1 VRNIY
6 ISRDNRRYGP
16 YSVDDIKY
24 LAREGRLKLEDWI
37 WLPGKDNWVKISSI
51 ESISSLIKSKS
62 FKGEDYYLHRG
73 GFKIGPF
80 TREMVISQLKSGE
93 LASDDIIE
101 HDGKLKNLKE
111 VFPDVISS
119 ILPET
124 KEIKVMPT
132 EEKVEIKQEIIKEKV
147 PTYQSED
154 ITRDKLFK
162 REEDIREFK
171 YRKYIEEIDEEK
183 AYIKSFFA
191 TAFVYAVLLLSA
203 FYIRTPEPMWN
214 SEIPV
219 PERVAQLLPDTSM
232 NINAPMIE
240 EMGTKPG
247 EGPGTGGGGGTGA
260 GGGAGVGL
268 GPGATGV
275 LGLITKIGP
284 GGTVADMLGGGA
296 GDIDSILSGL
306 GGLKTSG
313 LSSSGTGG
321 GGGFGLGGG
330 LGLGGGIA
338 NIDDL
343 ISGMGGSGGETVK
356 LKKEGGVKI
365 SGPSGITGAGST
377 SGQRTSAI
385 IRSVVESHRSGI
397 EYTYKKYLKSNPI
410 LQGKLVVQF
419 VISASGQVTN
429 VQVISSS
436 LGMPS
441 LEKDVV
447 NLIYG
452 WRFPPI
458 PEGDVTVLYPFVFF
472 TTQK

>member
-1 VRNIY
+1 MRNIY
-6 ISRDNRRYGP
+6 ISRNNRRFGP

-24 LAREGRLKLEDWI
+24 LAREGRLNLDDWI
-37 WLPGKDNWVKISSI
+37 WLPGKNNWIKISSV
-51 ESISSLIKSKS
+51 ESIAMLIKSEHTES
-62 FKGEDYYLHRG
+62 EDYYLHRG

-80 TREMVISQLKSGE
+80 TRDMVLSQLKSGE
-93 LASDDIIE
+93 LSQEDIIE
-101 HDGKLKNLKE
+101 HNGKLKNLKE
-111 VFPDVISS
+111 VFPDAISS
-119 ILPET
+119 ILQET
-124 KEIKVMPT
+124 KKIESFPI
-132 EEKVEIKQEIIKEKV
+132 EEEAEIKQEVKKRVADYPSEETKSDRLFK
-147 PTYQSED
+147 SED
-154 ITRDKLFK
+154 
-162 REEDIREFK
+162 EIREFK
-171 YRKYIEEIDEEK
+171 YRKYIEEIDDEN
-183 AYIKSFFA
+183 AYIKSFF
-191 TAFVYAVLLLSA
+191 TTTFIYAILLLSA
-203 FYIRTPEPMWN
+203 FYIRTPEPRWVT
-214 SEIPV
+214 EIAF
-219 PERVAQLLPDTSM
+219 PERVAELLPDASM
-232 NINAPMIE
+232 DISIPIIE
-240 EMGTKPG
+240 ELGTG
-247 EGPGTGGGGGTGA
+247 EGEGEGTGGGGKGA

-284 GGTVADMLGGGA
+284 GGTVADMLGGGV
-296 GDIDSILSGL
+296 GDIDSILGGL

-338 NIDDL
+338 DIDSL
-343 ISGMGGSGGETVK
+343 IAGMGGSGGSDTVK

-365 SGPSGITGAGST
+365 SGPSGITGAGAA

-397 EYTYKKYLKSNPI
+397 EYTYKKYLKTNPI

-419 VISASGQVTN
+419 VIAASGQVTN

-436 LGMPS
+436 LGTPS

-458 PEGDVTVLYPFVFF
+458 PEGDVTVIYPFVFF